1 MANVSIKR
9 KINNLRN
16 QIHNH
21 NHLYYI
27 MDSPEITDHEYDKLM
42 TELRAFEEKY
52 PSFKNNSSPTQ
63 IVGAASNSLFDTI
76 EHKIPM
82 LSLDNAF
89 DEKELRHFDRRVH
102 EKLNIPIEKNIA
114 YSCELKF
121 DGAAVS
127 VTYENGYLE
136 KAATRGDGKNGE
148 DITHNIRTIKSLPL
162 KLIGD
167 NHPEILEVRGEVYMP
182 ISGFQTYN
190 IHAKKNEEKTFIN
203 PRNAA
208 SGSLRQIDPNVTK
221 KRPLDIYFFGIGKV
235 EGNRLPI
242 YHFEAMECLSDWGL
256 NICNQKK
263 LANGIDECLSYYNE
277 VLKKRDSLDYDIDG
291 IVYKVNSL
299 NDQNK
304 LGFVSRAPRWAI
316 AHKFP
321 AQEKP
326 SIIESIHFQVGRTGA
341 VTPVARISPV
351 FIGGATISNVTLH
364 NMDELNRK
372 DIRIGDT
379 VNVRRAGD
387 VIPEIVN
394 TIISKRPL
402 NAKTIAMPKV
412 CPICNS
418 KIIKN
423 DNEAVYRCMGGYRC
437 RSQRVE
443 YLKHF
448 VSRNAMD
455 IEGFGSKL
463 IEQLVDI
470 KRISSPDDIFTL
482 AKDELSKLDRLG
494 SKSAQNIIDAISR
507 SKETTLS
514 RFIFSMGI
522 REVGQTTAETLEVY
536 CKNLNQIMNST
547 EEELLE
553 IPEVGPIVA
562 KNIHNFFTQEKNKK
576 TINNLIQ
583 YGVTWNENEI
593 LLDIE
598 DKPLKN
604 MVLVITGSLS
614 SMNRSQLKD
623 LIKNIGGK
631 VTSSISKNT
640 DLLVCGENPGSKL
653 KKALE
658 LKIKVLNE
666 PEFFEKYNKNK

>member
-1 MANVSIKR
+1 
-9 KINNLRN
+9 
-16 QIHNH
+16 
-21 NHLYYI
+21 
-27 MDSPEITDHEYDKLM
+27 
-42 TELRAFEEKY
+42 
-52 PSFKNNSSPTQ
+52 
-63 IVGAASNSLFDTI
+63 
-76 EHKIPM
+76 
-82 LSLDNAF
+82 
-89 DEKELRHFDRRVH
+89 
-102 EKLNIPIEKNIA
+102 
-114 YSCELKF
+114 
-121 DGAAVS
+121 
-127 VTYENGYLE
+127 
-136 KAATRGDGKNGE
+136 
-148 DITHNIRTIKSLPL
+148 
-162 KLIGD
+162 
-167 NHPEILEVRGEVYMP
+167 
-182 ISGFQTYN
+182 
-190 IHAKKNEEKTFIN
+190 
-203 PRNAA
+203 
-208 SGSLRQIDPNVTK
+208 
-221 KRPLDIYFFGIGKV
+221 
-235 EGNRLPI
+235 
-242 YHFEAMECLSDWGL
+242 
-256 NICNQKK
+256 
-263 LANGIDECLSYYNE
+263 
-277 VLKKRDSLDYDIDG
+277 
-291 IVYKVNSL
+291 
-299 NDQNK
+299 
-304 LGFVSRAPRWAI
+304 
-316 AHKFP
+316 
-321 AQEKP
+321 
-326 SIIESIHFQVGRTGA
+326 
-341 VTPVARISPV
+341 
-351 FIGGATISNVTLH
+351 
-364 NMDELNRK
+364 
-372 DIRIGDT
+372 
-379 VNVRRAGD
+379 
-387 VIPEIVN
+387 
-394 TIISKRPL
+394 
-402 NAKTIAMPKV
+402 
-412 CPICNS
+412 
-418 KIIKN
+418 
-423 DNEAVYRCMGGYRC
+423 
-437 RSQRVE
+437 
-443 YLKHF
+443 
-448 VSRNAMD
+448 MD

-482 AKDELSKLDRLG
+482 SKDELSKLDRLG